1 LVLAVASRPEGT
13 AGRAERDSQRLAPS
27 RFPPPPQ
34 AACELESCAP
44 VSARKTPPVG
54 TAKKAGWQS
63 RFVPTKS
70 ALPLSTAISVDH
82 GGRGSAWKKV
92 SGMGA
97 PTKSRATSKVRYIQV
112 AHPHRSDRSKRQRNV
127 LIQLTQWWAHL
138 PFSLRMDYFGFIL
151 PLAAERKRTGGSLL
165 DSYRRPINFLLACNA
180 PNLLLSRY
188 AKSLG
193 SSRDRLRPWPGP

>member
-1 LVLAVASRPEGT
+1 MLALAVASRPEGT

-70 ALPLSTAISVDH
+70 AIPLSTAISVDH
-82 GGRGSAWKKV
+82 E
-92 SGMGA
+92 
-97 PTKSRATSKVRYIQV
+97 
-112 AHPHRSDRSKRQRNV
+112 
-127 LIQLTQWWAHL
+127 
-138 PFSLRMDYFGFIL
+138 
-151 PLAAERKRTGGSLL
+151 AAEALGRNPPVWTHTPNRE
-165 DSYRRPINFLLACNA
+165 RP
-180 PNLLLSRY
+180 P
-188 AKSLG
+188 K
-193 SSRDRLRPWPGP
+193 